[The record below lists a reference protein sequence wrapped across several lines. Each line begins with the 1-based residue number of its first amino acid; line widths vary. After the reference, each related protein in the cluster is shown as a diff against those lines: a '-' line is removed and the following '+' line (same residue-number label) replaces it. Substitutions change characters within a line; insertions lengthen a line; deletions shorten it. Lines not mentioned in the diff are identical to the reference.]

1 MNRTDRLLAMVL
13 HLQGRRVVRAEDLAE
28 HFEIS
33 VRTVYRD
40 LDALGEAG
48 VPIIG
53 EAGVGYTLMKGYH
66 LPPVMLTADEAAA
79 LFVGGE
85 MVKEFTDGSL
95 RAPIS
100 SALLK
105 VRSVLPTD
113 RQAGVDR
120 LVETTAVL
128 AAPRSAGSPDQRTLL
143 PIQQAAG
150 QRRVMHLVYRG
161 RDQEAD
167 TAREVE
173 PLGVVFFGSAWH
185 LVAWCRLRQDFR
197 QFRLDRIKRLAV
209 RDERFPHRPNFSLAQ
224 HLAEAGAQRDT
235 VAARIWFE
243 NDTLTRARRESFA
256 GFVEEK
262 KVRNG
267 AEIALMTYSLPWLA
281 RWLLS
286 FGTGF
291 EVLAPVEL
299 RDLVHAEAA
308 KIAARHTPKVS

>member
-13 HLQGRRVVRAEDLAE
+13 HLQGRRVVRAEDLAG

-128 AAPRSAGSPDQRTLL
+128 SSPRNAGSPDQRTLL

-150 QRRVMHLVYRG
+150 QRRVLHLDYRG
-161 RDQEAD
+161 RGQESD
-167 TAREVE
+167 TARDVE
-173 PLGVVFFGSAWH
+173 PLGVVFFGNGWH
-185 LVAWCRLRQDFR
+185 LIAWCRLRQDFR
-197 QFRLDRIKRLAV
+197 QFRLDRIRRLAV
-209 RDERFPHRPNFSLAQ
+209 RDERFPHRPNFSLAE
-224 HLAEAGAQRDT
+224 HLAKSNAQADT
-235 VAARIWFE
+235 VAARIWFQ
-243 NDTLTRARRESFA
+243 NDALSRARQESFA

-299 RDLVHAEAA
+299 RDLVQTEAQ
-308 KIAARHTPKVS
+308 KIAEKHGKSRG

>member
-13 HLQGRRVVRAEDLAE
+13 HLQGRRVVRAEDLAA

-48 VPIIG
+48 VPIVG

-66 LPPVMLTADEAAA
+66 LPPVMFTTEEASA
-79 LFVGGE
+79 LFVGGA
-85 MVKEFTDGSL
+85 MVKGFTDASL
-95 RAPIS
+95 RTPMS

-105 VRSVLPTD
+105 IRSVLPPD

-128 AAPRSAGSPDQRTLL
+128 GSPRQEAMPDEQTLL

-150 QRRVMHLVYRG
+150 QRRVLHIVYRG
-161 RDQEAD
+161 RGQAAD
-167 TAREVE
+167 TSRDVE
-173 PLGVVFFGSAWH
+173 PLGVVFYGNAWH
-185 LVAWCRLRQDFR
+185 LVAWCRLRRDFR
-197 QFRLDRIKRLAV
+197 QFRLDRIRRLAV
-209 RDERFPHRPNFSLAQ
+209 RDERFPHRADFSLAK
-224 HLAEAGAQRDT
+224 HLEATGARRDN
-235 VAARIWFE
+235 VEARVWFGR
-243 NDTLTRARRESFA
+243 DALARARQESFA

-262 KVRNG
+262 RVRGG
-267 AEIALMTYSLPWLA
+267 AEIVIMTYSLQWLA

-286 FGTGF
+286 FGGGF
-291 EVLAPVEL
+291 EVLAPASLREL
-299 RDLVHAEAA
+299 VSLEAE
-308 KIAARHTPKVS
+308 KIARKHATKVS